1 MKCAIKARVIGR
13 VQGVYFRAA
22 TQIEANK
29 LDITGWVKNTAEG
42 DVCLQAEG
50 GEADL
55 ERLVLWLHSGPKLA
69 KVEQIVVESR
79 DASDS
84 FQGFDIRN

>member
-55 ERLVLWLHSGPKLA
+55 ERLVLCPKLA